1 MSARPSKQAKKFIN
15 PEVFPLITMSLII
28 LPIILAIIISFI
40 YYLSN
45 RYNITHKEW
54 NKRIVSFSAGVSI
67 IYVLLELFPTFTE
80 GALPINKL
88 LFISIPF
95 GFIAH
100 HIIEKEIYKHNHK
113 HELIKMLSLEEY
125 IFSFVYHLI
134 IGTVLVT
141 FTKTSLVQGVLFFVP
156 VALYTFL
163 STLSTSP
170 HPTKTKT
177 VLLSSATLIGVLIAL
192 LLINFVPF
200 WMELLLMGLAIGVL
214 LFSVI
219 RHHIPFGRKGRL
231 GYFTIGF
238 IFYSFLI
245 IISWYL

>member
-1 MSARPSKQAKKFIN
+1 MN
-15 PEVFPLITMSLII
+15 HII
-28 LPIILAIIISFI
+28 LPIILALTISFI

-54 NKRIVSFSAGVSI
+54 NKRIISFSAGVSI
-67 IYVLLELFPTFTE
+67 TYVLLELFPTFTE
-80 GALPINKL
+80 GAIPINKL
-88 LFISIPF
+88 LFVAIPF

-113 HELIKMLSLEEY
+113 HELIKMLSLEEH

-134 IGTVLVT
+134 IGIVLVT
-141 FTKTSLVQGVLFFVP
+141 FTKTSPIQGILFFVP

-163 STLSTSP
+163 STLPTSP

-177 VLLSSATLIGVLIAL
+177 LLLSSATLIGVIIAL
-192 LLINFVPF
+192 LLINIMPF
-200 WMELLLMGLAIGVL
+200 WLELLLMGLAIGVL

-238 IFYSFLI
+238 LLYTLLI
-245 IISWYL
+245 IASWYL